1 MNQKAIF
8 LDIDGTLLN
17 HKGEIPQSARQA
29 ITKARANGHAIFIC
43 TGRSKAEIPP
53 EVLALELD
61 GIIGAAGGYIELK
74 GKVIFEVYIP
84 KDQLFPI
91 IDFFEKK
98 RVKYYLEATKKV
110 YVNKE
115 SKAYLI
121 ANMIEGIKKHPERK
135 EEIERMMY
143 PYMMHMQEEENLI
156 REDINKV
163 TFMGTHISFEEIKKT
178 FRDNFQVIPGSYS
191 HEGEVCGELMLK
203 EVHKA
208 AGIELVLKEL
218 GIAQQDT
225 FAYGDSYNDIEML
238 QYVAYGIAMA
248 NGAELIKQVAD
259 DLTDG
264 PDEDGLYKSFK
275 KYKLID
281 NKLE

>member
-17 HKGEIPQSARQA
+17 HKGEIPQSAKQA

-43 TGRSKAEIPP
+43 TGRSKAEIPQ

-74 GKVIFEVYIP
+74 GKVIYEVYIP
-84 KDQLFPI
+84 KNQLLPI
-91 IDFFEKK
+91 IDFFEKHHIK
-98 RVKYYLEATKKV
+98 FYLEATKKV

-121 ANMIEGIKKHPERK
+121 ANMMEGIKKHPERK

-143 PYMMHMQEEENLI
+143 PYTMHMQEEENLM

-163 TFMGTHISFEEIKKT
+163 TFMGAHISFEEIKKT
-178 FRDNFQVIPGSYS
+178 FKDNFQVIPGSYS
-191 HEGEVCGELMLK
+191 YEGEACGELMLK

-218 GIAQQDT
+218 GIAKQDT
-225 FAYGDSYNDIEML
+225 FAYGDGYNDIEML
-238 QYVAYGIAMA
+238 QYVAHGIAMV
-248 NGAELIKQVAD
+248 NGAQLLKQVAD

-275 KYKLID
+275 KYELID
-281 NKLE
+281 NKKE